1 MRFASL
7 ENVLTLATIVMTA
20 VFLIWSVKIIVA

>member
-7 ENVLTLATIVMTA
+7 ESALTLATIVMIA